1 MVTLDHTAPARSRA
15 PAEVHFTY
23 FTTAPT
29 ARRQA
34 KVGIRQNG
42 SS

>member
-1 MVTLDHTAPARSRA
+1 VVIDHDTAPAHSRA
-15 PAEVHFTY
+15 PAQVHFPY
-23 FTTAPT
+23 FTA
-29 ARRQA
+29 AQAVQRRA

>member
-1 MVTLDHTAPARSRA
+1 MVTLDHTAPARPRD
-15 PAEVHFTY
+15 PAAVHFPY
-23 FTTAPT
+23 FTAAHT
-29 ARRQA
+29 ARCRA